1 MTFILSLQDSYF
13 WPVKIELPKDGRFEQ
28 CTFDAEFKRLP
39 QDRVNEIMVMAQ
51 RLNIAVEN
59 KQDLDG
65 LLKDVEIADE
75 VLCGWKGILDDANKQ
90 VPFSETMKATLLQI
104 PGIAASIT
112 QAWVE
117 STVKGKAK
125 N

>member
-28 CTFDAEFKRLP
+28 TSFDGEFKRLP
-39 QDRVNEIMVMAQ
+39 QDRVNEIMIMAQ
-51 RLNIAVEN
+51 RLNIAVKNSE
-59 KQDLDG
+59 DLDG

-75 VLCGWKGILDDANKQ
+75 VLCGWKGILDEDKKE
-90 VPFSETMKATLLQI
+90 VPFTEAMKATLLQV

-112 QAWVE
+112 QSWVE
-117 STVKGKAK
+117 STTRAKVK